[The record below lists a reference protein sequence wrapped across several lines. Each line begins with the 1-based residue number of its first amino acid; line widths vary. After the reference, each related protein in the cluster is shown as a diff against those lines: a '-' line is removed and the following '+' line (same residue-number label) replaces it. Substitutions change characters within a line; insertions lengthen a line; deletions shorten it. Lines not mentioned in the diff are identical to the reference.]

1 MSARFE
7 HDIGDHIT
15 GKRGDYR
22 VKQRLG
28 AGGMGACYTVED
40 TDAPRQYVLKTIQSQ
55 LASKKSALE
64 AFELEA
70 RGLIALH
77 ACPNIVQAYH
87 LDQTPAGVPFYLMEV
102 LSGLSVREMLRRR
115 KSLHIEAAIGIGIGI
130 AKALVFAH
138 DKEVVHCDLKPDNV
152 FVVRSSDGPLVKLLD
167 FGVMKAKLVRAG
179 YQGAAG
185 TPAYMAPEQLRGEE
199 VDARADIFAFACILY
214 EIIAGKHPFADFGID
229 EKGVMSRID
238 QKPAGLNTIAKH
250 LSWKVVNPLDE
261 LLEKMFEPRRDKR
274 VKDASY
280 VLVKLHEL
288 ERVMSRMTKGDVH
301 AATTNPGEV
310 PQELIAQMTGVVDEE
325 AVAGKTD
332 PNLDLSSEPEL
343 AAAVARSVDDSTVP
357 PSDSLPEP
365 DKNLPYLKTEAANSY
380 ERAEKAAKLLPEDAK
395 KKASRKAKVDE
406 GIELT
411 SGEREYVD
419 NLAKHAE
426 KRGDQIVL
434 RGKPRP
440 KAAATVVEGD
450 DYHKRMRMSERPWAL
465 PVSMAIAALLA
476 AACVFGYYLWVHR

>member
-1 MSARFE
+1 M
-7 HDIGDHIT
+7 
-15 GKRGDYR
+15 
-22 VKQRLG
+22 
-28 AGGMGACYTVED
+28 
-40 TDAPRQYVLKTIQSQ
+40 
-55 LASKKSALE
+55 
-64 AFELEA
+64 
-70 RGLIALH
+70 
-77 ACPNIVQAYH
+77 QAYH
-87 LDQTPAGVPFYLMEV
+87 LDQTKEGVPFYLMEV

-115 KSLHIEAAIGIGIGI
+115 KALHIEAAVGIGIGI

-185 TPAYMAPEQLRGEE
+185 TPAYMAPEQLRGED

-214 EIIAGKHPFADFGID
+214 EIIAGKHPFADFGVD
-229 EKGVMSRID
+229 EKGVMARID
-238 QKPAGLNTIAKH
+238 QKPPPLNTIAKS
-250 LSWKVVNPLDE
+250 LSWKIANPLDE

-274 VKDASY
+274 LKDVSY

-288 ERVMSRMTKGDVH
+288 ERVMSRVAKGDVH

-310 PQELIAQMTGVVDEE
+310 PRELIAQMTGVVDEE

-343 AAAVARSVDDSTVP
+343 AAAVAQSVDDSTVP
-357 PSDSLPEP
+357 PSDSLPAP
-365 DKNLPYLKTEAANSY
+365 DKELPYLKTAEANSY
-380 ERAEKAAKLLPEDAK
+380 ERAEKVAKLLPQDAK
-395 KKASRKAKVDE
+395 KKKSSKAAANL
-406 GIELT
+406 ELT

-434 RGKPRP
+434 RGKPRA

-450 DYHKRMRMSERPWAL
+450 DYHQRIRSERPWAL
-465 PVSMAIAALLA
+465 PISMAIAALLA